1 MSVEPT
7 LHFPPLLKRLLDRR
21 GLSDPEIAN
30 SFLKPDYFR
39 DIHDPF
45 LMKDMDKAVERVIT
59 AINADE
65 RIVIYSDYDAD
76 GIPGAVV
83 LHDFFKKI
91 GYENFENY
99 IPDRNYEGF
108 GVNTAAVENIATRGA
123 TLMITIDCGITDVM
137 PITRARELGIE
148 TIITDHHELG
158 PEVPPAFAILNPK
171 QKDCEYPFKFLC
183 GAGVIFKLIQAVIKK
198 KEEIKITPKADAS
211 GVVGEKTSP
220 VVAVGWEKWLL
231 DMVGL
236 ATMSDMVPLVGE
248 NRAFAYYGLA
258 VLRKSPRI
266 GLMKLLRFAK
276 TNQQNMTEDDVGFTV
291 TPRINAASR
300 MGVPKDAFELLA
312 TKDDLRAGILLTHL
326 NKINDERKGLVA
338 AIIKEIKHTIRERES
353 EGLLREVIVMGHLH
367 WKPTVLGLVA
377 NSLKDDHDRPVF
389 LWGKEDGPI
398 IKGSCR
404 SDGRVSVVD
413 LMEESREHLL
423 HFGGHKM
430 SGGFAVEQDKIH
442 TLEDALVASYRKLRL
457 AHVEGEEADDF
468 DAEFG
473 VDDVNW
479 GTYSVVEKLAPY
491 GVGNPKPVF
500 LFKNVQVKSAKL
512 FGQTKNHT
520 EISFENS
527 AGDVFN
533 AISFFTKSND
543 PLKRVK
549 VGDIVTLKACLEKS
563 FFKRYPELRLRIV
576 YLSPD
581 IVSV

>member
-1 MSVEPT
+1 MSV
-7 LHFPPLLKRLLDRR
+7 LNFPPLLKRLLDRR
-21 GLSDPEIAN
+21 GLTDPDIAN
-30 SFLKPDYFR
+30 SFLKPDYAR

-45 LMKDMDKAVERVIT
+45 LMKDMDKAVARVIA
-59 AINADE
+59 AINAGE
-65 RIVIYSDYDAD
+65 RIAIYSDYDAD

-91 GYENFENY
+91 GFENFENY
-99 IPDRNYEGF
+99 IPDRNEEGF
-108 GVNTAAVENIATRGA
+108 GVNLAAVEDITTRGA
-123 TLMITIDCGITDVM
+123 TLMITIDCGITDVA
-137 PITRARELGIE
+137 PIARAKELGIE
-148 TIITDHHELG
+148 TIITDHHEPA
-158 PEVPPAFAILNPK
+158 PELPPAFAILNPK
-171 QKDCEYPFKFLC
+171 QADCGYPFKFLC
-183 GAGVIFKLIQAVIKK
+183 GAGVIFKLIQAIIAKK
-198 KEEIKITPKADAS
+198 SEIKIAGPVGAD

-220 VVAVGWEKWLL
+220 IINDGWEKWLL

-236 ATMSDMVPLVGE
+236 ATLSDMVPLTGE
-248 NRAFAYYGLA
+248 NRALAYYGLT

-266 GLMKLLRFAK
+266 GLMRLLRFAK
-276 TNQQNMTEDDVGFTV
+276 TNQQHMTEDDVGFTV

-312 TKDDLRAGILLTHL
+312 TKDEMRAGILLTHL

-338 AIIKEIKHTIRERES
+338 SIIKEINQTIRERES
-353 EGLLREVIVMGHLH
+353 EGRLREVIVMGHLH

-389 LWGKEDGPI
+389 LWGKENGPI

-413 LMEESREHLL
+413 LMEESRSLFL

-430 SGGFAVEQDKIH
+430 SGGFAVEQANIH
-442 TLEDALVASYRKLRL
+442 TLEDALVVSYQKLRL
-457 AHVEGEEADDF
+457 ATDAAGAGVDDF

-473 VDDVNW
+473 VDDINW

-500 LFKNVQVKSAKL
+500 LFKNVRVKAAKL

-527 AGDVFN
+527 VGDVYN
-533 AISFFTKSND
+533 AISFFTKATD

-549 VGDIVTLKACLEKS
+549 AGDVVTLKACLEKS
-563 FFKRYPELRLRIV
+563 FFKKYPELRLRIISV
-576 YLSPD
+576 SPD
-581 IVSV
+581 IISV